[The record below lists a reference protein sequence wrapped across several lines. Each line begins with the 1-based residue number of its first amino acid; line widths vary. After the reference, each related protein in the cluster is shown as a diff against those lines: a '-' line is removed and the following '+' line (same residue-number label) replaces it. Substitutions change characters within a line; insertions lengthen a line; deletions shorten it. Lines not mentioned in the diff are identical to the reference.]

1 MKKLLF
7 TLVLISLVTLSNS
20 QTIVVDGQKSDWATV
35 PILSEPG
42 VFPYAKV
49 SVSNDSVYYMMEVKD
64 IAANHFDYTL
74 TDFMQAYIDADRN
87 STTGHKS
94 GWLYTSAGIDYLTN
108 NVINYFNNTAD
119 NSGWNFVWN
128 WVPIDVSGNATIG
141 EAGIL
146 KTNLT
151 SISNQPVTSQI
162 PLATNFGIGFT
173 YKVTGGAENYLPT
186 NDYNF
191 ANRNIYSV
199 KPRTSVAVGTG
210 TTSNLLSGNAYYHPF
225 MNDVN
230 INSYVDFQSA
240 AWPTQNPLHWAAWA
254 IDLNAASLCDL
265 KFTRKCDDGGKVQ
278 FSLVDMATNLV
289 VKTFPEIWY
298 TVNADTF
305 AEESLGQLDFTDVPL
320 GKYMLKMNNNTTWS
334 SNLKVEKITLTT
346 SVTDFESVKILSNIK
361 IWNKSNSIAVES
373 DKVCDI
379 AVFNSVGVQIAEQKN
394 ITSAYITL
402 PKGLYLVVA
411 TSNGQHKSEKILI
424 F

>member
-49 SVSNDSVYYMMEVKD
+49 YVSNDYVYYMMEVKD
-64 IAANHFDYTL
+64 LAANHFEYSL

-87 STTGHKS
+87 AATGHHS
-94 GWLYTSAGIDYLTN
+94 TWLYTASGIDYLTN
-108 NVINYFNNTAD
+108 NVTNYFD
-119 NSGWNFVWN
+119 NPSDHSAWSFVWN
-128 WVPIDVSGNATIG
+128 WAPIDVSGNATIG
-141 EAGIL
+141 EAGFL

-173 YKVTGGAENYLPT
+173 YKVTGGSENYLQT

-199 KPRTSVAVGTG
+199 KPRTSVAVN
-210 TTSNLLSGNAYYHPF
+210 TTSDLLSGNAYYHPF

-230 INSYVDFQSA
+230 INSYLDFQSGAFA
-240 AWPTQNPLHWAAWA
+240 AQNPLHWAAWA
-254 IDLNAASLCDL
+254 IDLDTASKYDL

-278 FSLVDMATNLV
+278 FSLIDMATNLV
-289 VKTFPEIWY
+289 VKIFPEVWY
-298 TVNADTF
+298 TVNSATF

-346 SVTDFESVKILSNIK
+346 TVTDYETVKILSNIK

-373 DKVCDI
+373 DKVCNI
-379 AVFNSVGVQIAEQKN
+379 EVFNSVGVQIAEQKN
-394 ITSAYITL
+394 ITSANITL

-411 TSNGQHKSEKILI
+411 ASNGQQKSEKILI